1 MNEIR
6 NDCLTSAVYTVCLS
20 DRQLITLVIV
30 DLVLLTVNV
39 EANALVIYVLI
50 KTEHLVCVS
59 CKFILQLSSTY
70 ILIALLTQTLFIAVL
85 FETKCSVKIT
95 SQFVWT
101 FTSRVSG
108 CAIALIA
115 RPICPYKIW
124 DELRIIFNKQIC
136 DNVTT
141 LTMAR
146 RSHSCWNYH
155 YRPVSSPRRY
165 YENNCSDLWCN
176 SVFVCTYTA
185 SFYYQIHRK
194 DDLASQTRI
203 NSAFARGRQKITRLC
218 SRIMFLL
225 VLFIIPFLVVNIVR
239 NKILDQLNLKN
250 KALLEFIFRFAMLF
264 AYSNSIAN
272 ATLFLISNSIV
283 KRFLIRRLGL
293 NVKRRRNNVIVNE
306 NQNIPH
312 WKVVYRVIII

>member
-20 DRQLITLVIV
+20 DRQLIALVIV
-30 DLVLLTVNV
+30 DLVLLTVN
-39 EANALVIYVLI
+39 ANALVIYVLI
-50 KTEHLVCVS
+50 KTEHLVCMS
-59 CKFILQLSSTY
+59 CKLILQLSSTY

-108 CAIALIA
+108 YTIALIA

-124 DELRIIFNKQIC
+124 DELRIIFNKKMC

-141 LTMAR
+141 LAMAR

-165 YENNCSDLWCN
+165 YENNCSDL
-176 SVFVCTYTA
+176 
-185 SFYYQIHRK
+185 
-194 DDLASQTRI
+194 
-203 NSAFARGRQKITRLC
+203 
-218 SRIMFLL
+218 
-225 VLFIIPFLVVNIVR
+225 
-239 NKILDQLNLKN
+239 
-250 KALLEFIFRFAMLF
+250 
-264 AYSNSIAN
+264 
-272 ATLFLISNSIV
+272 
-283 KRFLIRRLGL
+283 
-293 NVKRRRNNVIVNE
+293 
-306 NQNIPH
+306 
-312 WKVVYRVIII
+312 